1 MGRAVVV
8 YLEPDTHTSPQLLG
22 HTMKLVYTLTGLAT
36 VLATGSQ
43 AFQLSTKNVQQLQN
57 ALEDRVEQKYA
68 NMKRQYRQ
76 KRGLYDSAVD
86 SLSSEININDYNNAA
101 ADCKIRTAG
110 FWKECRQ
117 CIAQQC
123 SSYMANECGSSSP
136 VPAELIAYKLP
147 EFLQTSINQAQD
159 EYNRA
164 IADLKFNRRSKR
176 SAESTLDCQ
185 QFVSAS
191 NNIEV
196 KCVNYNENQ
205 PQALSASADD
215 EADYPHT
222 TDDAIFGNW
231 KFTVQASHPH
241 EMAEEGLNSN
251 GAIQI
256 KLSVVDDA
264 EDYDNYGDD
273 SYFPGFQGNPT
284 NLVKMD
290 NNDYYQPHEMNER
303 SYPAQSGEN
312 AECNG
317 AGCMHLGGNQFEIET
332 EFHDN
337 FNGFKFD
344 CDGNE
349 NANCNQMIMDMN
361 MESIENDN
369 NDAVA
374 EKPCDGEGEPVEPI
388 TEVEDFLNSDSELS
402 FCDQIGGCPD
412 VPFVRRS
419 SRDSLQ
425 RFNRAAKAQLCQ
437 KIESMPET
445 CSLLGF
451 NCDSCDRKISVECP
465 EYHAL
470 RSELSQKISE
480 ASSLAEQFQFK
491 TVKSLEQIKFL
502 HALNVGGSKAIYVQS
517 ATKNGDS
524 VDLSIRVGNQAQ
536 AVDVLVQAKIK
547 SADEWPMVTEK
558 VANKVA
564 QLF

>member
-1 MGRAVVV
+1 
-8 YLEPDTHTSPQLLG
+8 
-22 HTMKLVYTLTGLAT
+22 
-36 VLATGSQ
+36 
-43 AFQLSTKNVQQLQN
+43 
-57 ALEDRVEQKYA
+57 
-68 NMKRQYRQ
+68 
-76 KRGLYDSAVD
+76 
-86 SLSSEININDYNNAA
+86 
-101 ADCKIRTAG
+101 
-110 FWKECRQ
+110 
-117 CIAQQC
+117 
-123 SSYMANECGSSSP
+123 
-136 VPAELIAYKLP
+136 
-147 EFLQTSINQAQD
+147 
-159 EYNRA
+159 
-164 IADLKFNRRSKR
+164 
-176 SAESTLDCQ
+176 LDCQ

-205 PQALSASADD
+205 PQALSAS
-215 EADYPHT
+215 EEEDYPHT

-231 KFTVQASHPH
+231 KFTVQASHAH
-241 EMAEEGLNSN
+241 EMAEQGLNSD

-256 KLSVVDDA
+256 KLSIVDDG
-264 EDYDNYGDD
+264 EDYDIYGDD
-273 SYFPGFQGNPT
+273 SYIAGFQGNPT
-284 NLVKMD
+284 NLVKMED
-290 NNDYYQPHEMNER
+290 DYYQPHTTFER

-317 AGCMHLGGNQFEIET
+317 AGCLHLGGNQFEVET
-332 EFHDN
+332 EFHDD

-361 MESIENDN
+361 MESIEADDN
-369 NDAVA
+369 TAVA

-388 TEVEDFLNSDSELS
+388 TEVEDFLNSDSELT

-437 KIESMPET
+437 KIEAMPET

-451 NCDSCDRKISVECP
+451 NCDSCDRKISQECP
-465 EYHAL
+465 DYHAL

-491 TVKSLEQIKFL
+491 TDRSLKQIKFL

-517 ATKNGDS
+517 ATKNGDA
-524 VDLSIRVGNQAQ
+524 VDLSIRVGSQAQ

-547 SADEWPMVTEK
+547 SADEWPMVTKK
-558 VANKVA
+558 VANKVS

>member
-1 MGRAVVV
+1 
-8 YLEPDTHTSPQLLG
+8 
-22 HTMKLVYTLTGLAT
+22 MKLVYTLTGLAT
-36 VLATGSQ
+36 VLATGNQ
-43 AFQLSTKNVQQLQN
+43 AFQLTTKNVQQLQN
-57 ALEDRVEQKYA
+57 VLEDRVEQKYT
-68 NMKRQYRQ
+68 NMKRQFRQ
-76 KRGLYDSAVD
+76 KRGLFDTALD
-86 SLSSEININDYNNAA
+86 QLSSGINIDEYNDAA

-110 FWKECRQ
+110 FWNDCRQ

-123 SSYMANECGSSSP
+123 SSYMATECGSS
-136 VPAELIAYKLP
+136 VPAPLSAELIANQLP
-147 EFLQTSINQAQD
+147 EFLETSIKQAQD
-159 EYNRA
+159 DYNRA
-164 IADLKFNRRSKR
+164 LSNFKMSRGRSKR

-196 KCVNYNENQ
+196 KCVNYNEQ
-205 PQALSASADD
+205 PQPLNAADD
-215 EADYPHT
+215 ENYPHT

-241 EMAEEGLNSN
+241 EMAEEGLNSD

-256 KLSVVDDA
+256 KLSVVADSEEGDYP
-264 EDYDNYGDD
+264 DYD
-273 SYFPGFQGNPT
+273 SYLAGIQGNPT
-284 NLVKMD
+284 NLVKID
-290 NNDYYQPHEMNER
+290 GDYYQASSAFER
-303 SYPAQSGEN
+303 KYPAQSGEN

-317 AGCMHLGGNQFEIET
+317 AGCMHLGGNQYNVET
-332 EFHDN
+332 EFDNN

-349 NANCNQMIMDMN
+349 NANCNQMIMDYD
-361 MESIENDN
+361 MESIDN
-369 NDAVA
+369 SDDNSAIA

-388 TEVEDFLNSDSELS
+388 TEVEDFLNSDSELT

-451 NCDSCDRKISVECP
+451 NCNSCDRKISEECP

-491 TVKSLEQIKFL
+491 TVRSLEQIKFL

-517 ATKNGDS
+517 ATKNGDN
-524 VDLSIRVGNQAQ
+524 VDLSIRVGSPAQ

-547 SADEWPMVTEK
+547 SADEWPMVTKK
-558 VANKVA
+558 VADKVA

>member
-1 MGRAVVV
+1 MGVVV
-8 YLEPDTHTSPQLLG
+8 YLEPDTHISE

-36 VLATGSQ
+36 VLATGTQ

-57 ALEDRVEQKYA
+57 ALQDRVEQKYT
-68 NMKRQYRQ
+68 NMKRQFRQ
-76 KRGLYDSAVD
+76 KRGLFDSALD
-86 SLSSEININDYNNAA
+86 QLSSEININDYNDAA

-110 FWKECRQ
+110 FWNDCRQ

-123 SSYMANECGSSSP
+123 SSYMANDCGSSSP

-147 EFLQTSINQAQD
+147 EFLQTSIDQAQD

-164 IADLKFNRRSKR
+164 IADLKLSRRSKR

-205 PQALSASADD
+205 PQALSAS
-215 EADYPHT
+215 EEEVNYPHT

-231 KFTVQASHPH
+231 KFTVQASHAR
-241 EMAEEGLNSN
+241 EMAEEGLDSQT
-251 GAIQI
+251 GAVQI
-256 KLSVVDDA
+256 KLSIVDA
-264 EDYDNYGDD
+264 GEDYDIYGDD
-273 SYFPGFQGNPT
+273 SYIAGFQGNPT
-284 NLVKMD
+284 NLVKMED
-290 NNDYYQPHEMNER
+290 DYYQPHTTFER

-317 AGCMHLGGNQFEIET
+317 AGCLHLGGNQFEVET
-332 EFHDN
+332 EFHDD

-361 MESIENDN
+361 MESIEADEN
-369 NDAVA
+369 NAVA

-388 TEVEDFLNSDSELS
+388 TEVEDFLNSDSELT

-419 SRDSLQ
+419 SRNSLQ

-437 KIESMPET
+437 KIEAMPET

-451 NCDSCDRKISVECP
+451 NCDSCDRKISEECP

-491 TVKSLEQIKFL
+491 TVRSLEQIKFL

-517 ATKNGDS
+517 ATKNGNN
-524 VDLSIRVGNQAQ
+524 VDLSIRVGSPAQ

-547 SADEWPMVTEK
+547 SADEWPMVTKK
-558 VANKVA
+558 VANKVS

>member
-1 MGRAVVV
+1 
-8 YLEPDTHTSPQLLG
+8 
-22 HTMKLVYTLTGLAT
+22 MKLVYTLTGLAT
-36 VLATGSQ
+36 VLATGNQ
-43 AFQLSTKNVQQLQN
+43 AFQLTTKNVQQLQN
-57 ALEDRVEQKYA
+57 ALEDRVEQKYV

-76 KRGLYDSAVD
+76 KR
-86 SLSSEININDYNNAA
+86 NIFDNYFSIDDYNEAA
-101 ADCKIRTAG
+101 ADCKIKTAG
-110 FWKECRQ
+110 FWEDCRQ

-123 SSYMANECGSSSP
+123 SSYMADECGSNSP
-136 VPAELIAYKLP
+136 VPAEIISGYLP
-147 EFLQTSINQAQD
+147 EFLETSINQAQED
-159 EYNRA
+159 YNNA
-164 IADLKFNRRSKR
+164 VASFKNSNRSKR

-196 KCVNYNENQ
+196 KCVNYNEQQ
-205 PQALSASADD
+205 PQELKSAS
-215 EADYPHT
+215 EENFEHT
-222 TDDAIFGNW
+222 TNDAIFGNW
-231 KFTVQASHPH
+231 KFTIQATHAH
-241 EMAEEGLNSN
+241 EMAEEGLNNN

-256 KLSVVDDA
+256 KLSVVDGS
-264 EDYDNYGDD
+264 EDYADIYGDD
-273 SYFPGFQGNPT
+273 SYIAGFQDQPT
-284 NLVKMD
+284 NLVKMED
-290 NNDYYQPHEMNER
+290 DYYQPHTTFER

-317 AGCMHLGGNQFEIET
+317 AGCMHLGGNQFEVEH
-332 EFHDN
+332 EFN
-337 FNGFKFD
+337 ENYNGYKFD

-361 MESIENDN
+361 MESIEK
-369 NDAVA
+369 DADKDVA
-374 EKPCDGEGEPVEPI
+374 NLPCDGEGEPVEPL
-388 TEVEDFLNSDSELS
+388 TEVEDFLNSDSELT

-451 NCDSCDRKISVECP
+451 NCNSCDRKISVECP

-480 ASSLAEQFQFK
+480 ASSLAEQFQFQS
-491 TVKSLEQIKFL
+491 TRDLEQIKFL
-502 HALNVGGSKAIYVQS
+502 HALNVGGSKAVYVQS
-517 ATKNGDS
+517 ATKNGNN
-524 VDLSIRVGNQAQ
+524 VDLSIRVGNENQ

-547 SADEWPMVTEK
+547 SADEWPMVTKK

>member
-1 MGRAVVV
+1 
-8 YLEPDTHTSPQLLG
+8 
-22 HTMKLVYTLTGLAT
+22 MKLVYTLTGLAT
-36 VLATGSQ
+36 VLATGNQ
-43 AFQLSTKNVQQLQN
+43 AFQLTTKNVQQLQH

-76 KRGLYDSAVD
+76 KR
-86 SLSSEININDYNNAA
+86 NIFDNYFSIDDYNEAA
-101 ADCKIRTAG
+101 ADCKIKTHG
-110 FWKECRQ
+110 FWEDCRQ

-123 SSYMANECGSSSP
+123 SSYMADECGSNSP
-136 VPAELIAYKLP
+136 VPAEIISSYLP
-147 EFLQTSINQAQD
+147 EFLETSINQAQED
-159 EYNRA
+159 YNNA
-164 IADLKFNRRSKR
+164 VASFKNSNRSKR

-196 KCVNYNENQ
+196 KCVNYNEEQ
-205 PQALSASADD
+205 PQELKSASSEDSTHF
-215 EADYPHT
+215 EHT
-222 TDDAIFGNW
+222 TNDAIFGNW
-231 KFTVQASHPH
+231 KFTIQATHAH
-241 EMAEEGLNSN
+241 EMAEEGLNNN

-256 KLSVVDDA
+256 KLSVVDDS
-264 EDYDNYGDD
+264 EDYADIYGDD
-273 SYFPGFQGNPT
+273 SYIAGFQDQPT
-284 NLVKMD
+284 NLVKMED
-290 NNDYYQPHEMNER
+290 DYYQPHTTFER

-317 AGCMHLGGNQFEIET
+317 AGCMHLGGNQFEVEH
-332 EFHDN
+332 EFN
-337 FNGFKFD
+337 ENYNGYKFD

-349 NANCNQMIMDMN
+349 NANCNQMIMDGTI
-361 MESIENDN
+361 MESIEKDN
-369 NDAVA
+369 A
-374 EKPCDGEGEPVEPI
+374 EKDVENLPCDGDNGVPVEPL
-388 TEVEDFLNSDSELS
+388 TEVEDFLNSDSELT

-451 NCDSCDRKISVECP
+451 NCNSCDRKISVECP

-480 ASSLAEQFQFK
+480 ASSLAEQFQFQS
-491 TVKSLEQIKFL
+491 TRDLEQIKFL
-502 HALNVGGSKAIYVQS
+502 HALNVGGSKAVYVQS
-517 ATKNGDS
+517 ATKNGNN
-524 VDLSIRVGNQAQ
+524 VDLSIRVGNENQ

-547 SADEWPMVTEK
+547 SADEWPMVTKK

>member
-1 MGRAVVV
+1 MG
-8 YLEPDTHTSPQLLG
+8 G

-57 ALEDRVEQKYA
+57 ALGDRVEQKYA

-164 IADLKFNRRSKR
+164 IADLKLARRSKR
-176 SAESTLDCQ
+176 SAESTIDCQ

-196 KCVNYNENQ
+196 KCVNYNDGSDPNS
-205 PQALSASADD
+205 PQ
-215 EADYPHT
+215 EMKDYPHT

-241 EMAEEGLNSN
+241 EMMEEGLASD
-251 GAIQI
+251 GAVQI
-256 KLSVVDDA
+256 KLSVVDN
-264 EDYDNYGDD
+264 EDDYEDMYGDD
-273 SYFPGFQGNPT
+273 SYIAGFQGNPT
-284 NLVKMD
+284 NLVKMED
-290 NNDYYQPHEMNER
+290 DYYQPHTTFER

-317 AGCMHLGGNQFEIET
+317 AGCMHLGGNQFEVET

-337 FNGFKFD
+337 YNGYKFD

-361 MESIENDN
+361 MESIEK
-369 NDAVA
+369 DADKDVA
-374 EKPCDGEGEPVEPI
+374 NLPCDGEGEPVEPL
-388 TEVEDFLNSDSELS
+388 TEVEDFLSSDSELT

-445 CSLLGF
+445 
-451 NCDSCDRKISVECP
+451 
-465 EYHAL
+465 
-470 RSELSQKISE
+470 
-480 ASSLAEQFQFK
+480 SSLAEQFQFK

-502 HALNVGGSKAIYVQS
+502 HALNVGGSKTIYVQS

>member
-1 MGRAVVV
+1 
-8 YLEPDTHTSPQLLG
+8 
-22 HTMKLVYTLTGLAT
+22 MKLVYTLTGLAT
-36 VLATGSQ
+36 VLATGNQ
-43 AFQLSTKNVQQLQN
+43 AFQLTTKNVQQLQN
-57 ALEDRVEQKYA
+57 ALEDRVEQKYD

-76 KRGLYDSAVD
+76 KRGLFDNAMEELFD
-86 SLSSEININDYNNAA
+86 INDYNNAA

-110 FWKECRQ
+110 FWKDCRQ

-123 SSYMANECGSSSP
+123 SSYMANECGSNSP
-136 VPAELIAYKLP
+136 LPAELISGFIP
-147 EFLQTSINQAQD
+147 EFLQTSINQAQED
-159 EYNRA
+159 YNNA
-164 IADLKFNRRSKR
+164 IANLKMSKRSKR

-196 KCVNYNENQ
+196 KCVNYNEQ
-205 PQALSASADD
+205 PQPMKAEA

-241 EMAEEGLNSN
+241 EMAEEGLNSD

-256 KLSVVDDA
+256 KLSVVDDN
-264 EDYDNYGDD
+264 EDYDDMIYGGDD
-273 SYFPGFQGNPT
+273 SYIAGFQGNPT
-284 NLVKMD
+284 NLVKMED
-290 NNDYYQPHEMNER
+290 DYYQPHTTFER

-317 AGCMHLGGNQFEIET
+317 AGCMHLGGNQFEVEH
-332 EFHDN
+332 EFN
-337 FNGFKFD
+337 ENYNGFKFD

-361 MESIENDN
+361 MENIDDSDN
-369 NDAVA
+369 NNAVA

-388 TEVEDFLNSDSELS
+388 TEVEDFLNSDSELT

-437 KIESMPET
+437 KIESMPAT

-451 NCDSCDRKISVECP
+451 NCDSCDRKISQECP

-491 TVKSLEQIKFL
+491 TVRSLEQIKFL

-517 ATKNGDS
+517 ATKKGDN
-524 VDLSIRVGNQAQ
+524 VDLSIRVGNENQ

-547 SADEWPMVTEK
+547 SADEWPMVTKK

>member
-1 MGRAVVV
+1 MGVVV
-8 YLEPDTHTSPQLLG
+8 YLEPDTHISE

-36 VLATGSQ
+36 VLATGTQ

-57 ALEDRVEQKYA
+57 ALQDRVEQKYT
-68 NMKRQYRQ
+68 NMKRQFRQ
-76 KRGLYDSAVD
+76 KRGLFDSALD
-86 SLSSEININDYNNAA
+86 QLSSEINIDDYNDAA

-110 FWKECRQ
+110 FWNDCRQ

-123 SSYMANECGSSSP
+123 SSYMANDCGSSSP

-147 EFLQTSINQAQD
+147 EFLQTSIDQAQD

-164 IADLKFNRRSKR
+164 IADLKLSRRSKR

-196 KCVNYNENQ
+196 KCVNYNENE
-205 PQALSASADD
+205 PQALSAS
-215 EADYPHT
+215 EEEVNYPHT

-231 KFTVQASHPH
+231 KFTVQASHAH
-241 EMAEEGLNSN
+241 EMVEEGLDSQT
-251 GAIQI
+251 GAVQI
-256 KLSVVDDA
+256 KLSIVDA
-264 EDYDNYGDD
+264 GEDYDIYGDD
-273 SYFPGFQGNPT
+273 SYIAGFQGNPT
-284 NLVKMD
+284 NLVKMED
-290 NNDYYQPHEMNER
+290 DYYQPHTTFER

-317 AGCMHLGGNQFEIET
+317 AGCLHLGGNQFEVET
-332 EFHDN
+332 EFHDD

-361 MESIENDN
+361 MESIEADEN
-369 NDAVA
+369 NAVA

-388 TEVEDFLNSDSELS
+388 TEVEDFLNSDSELT

-419 SRDSLQ
+419 SRNSHQ

-437 KIESMPET
+437 KIESMPAT

-451 NCDSCDRKISVECP
+451 NCDSCDRQISQECP

-491 TVKSLEQIKFL
+491 TVKSLQQIKFL

-517 ATKNGDS
+517 ATKKGDN
-524 VDLSIRVGNQAQ
+524 VDLSIRVGNENQ

-547 SADEWPMVTEK
+547 SADEWPMVTKK

>member
-1 MGRAVVV
+1 MG
-8 YLEPDTHTSPQLLG
+8 G

-36 VLATGSQ
+36 VLATGNQ
-43 AFQLSTKNVQQLQN
+43 AFQLTTKNVQQLQN
-57 ALEDRVEQKYA
+57 ALEDRVEQKYV

-76 KRGLYDSAVD
+76 KR
-86 SLSSEININDYNNAA
+86 NIFDNYFSIDDYNEAA
-101 ADCKIRTAG
+101 ADCKIKTAG
-110 FWKECRQ
+110 FWEDCRQ

-123 SSYMANECGSSSP
+123 SSYMADECGSNSP
-136 VPAELIAYKLP
+136 VPAEIISGYLP
-147 EFLQTSINQAQD
+147 EFLETSINQAQED
-159 EYNRA
+159 YNNA
-164 IADLKFNRRSKR
+164 VASFKNSNRSKR

-196 KCVNYNENQ
+196 KCVNYNEQQ
-205 PQALSASADD
+205 PQELKSAS
-215 EADYPHT
+215 EENFEHT
-222 TDDAIFGNW
+222 TNDAIFGNW
-231 KFTVQASHPH
+231 KFTIQATHAH
-241 EMAEEGLNSN
+241 EMAEEGLNNN

-256 KLSVVDDA
+256 KLSVVDDS
-264 EDYDNYGDD
+264 EDYADIYGDD
-273 SYFPGFQGNPT
+273 SYIAGFQDQPT
-284 NLVKMD
+284 NLVKMED
-290 NNDYYQPHEMNER
+290 DYYQPHTTFER

-317 AGCMHLGGNQFEIET
+317 AGCMHLGGNQFEVET
-332 EFHDN
+332 EFHDD

-361 MESIENDN
+361 MESIENSDDN
-369 NDAVA
+369 NVVA

-388 TEVEDFLNSDSELS
+388 TEVEDFLNSDSELT

-451 NCDSCDRKISVECP
+451 NCDSCDRKISEECP

-517 ATKNGDS
+517 ATINGDS

-547 SADEWPMVTEK
+547 SADDWPMVTEK